1 MYGHVFVWTLVLLV
15 CYLYNFVLCI
25 DFSVSFNFVL
35 CINISV
41 SFNFVLCINISVS
54 FKANILE
61 QILCSNCPFYL
72 IRQIYFL

>member
-41 SFNFVLCINISVS
+41 SF
-54 FKANILE
+54 KANILE